1 MLIRAY
7 FFKLEVDVKTV
18 GDVGELAV
26 VERIKKFLPDN
37 ADILVGA
44 GDDCAVVR
52 SASSD
57 EDLVL
62 TSDPVIEGVHF
73 TSDTDSF
80 SVGHKA
86 VGRVL
91 SDLAAMGAEPRWIL
105 INVVTSP
112 KTLVTDIDE
121 IYRGA
126 NKIASRFGMVIVGG
140 DVAEG
145 KSLELHVFGMGVV
158 PHEKAVQRKG
168 AVPGDFL
175 FVTGALGGSILGRH
189 LNFEPRVEQGMWLR
203 DWATSM
209 MDVSDGLAS
218 DLRRLLKMSDVGC
231 ELQETKIPISDVLI
245 GSSDVV
251 APLDHALYDGEDFEL
266 LFTIAADDS
275 DEFCRLWNEKFDL
288 KCTCIGVIT
297 DQKDLLRMVDR
308 DGGSRGLVG
317 RGYEHFGSDGESV

>member
-1 MLIRAY
+1 M
-7 FFKLEVDVKTV
+7 ETV

-57 EDLVL
+57 EDLAL

-73 TSDTDSF
+73 SSDADPF
-80 SVGHKA
+80 SVGYKA

-91 SDLAAMGAEPRWIL
+91 SDLAAMGAEPHWLL
-105 INVVTSP
+105 INLVTSP
-112 KTLVTDIDE
+112 RTLVTDIDE

-126 NKIASRFGMVIVGG
+126 NKNASKFGMIIVGG

-145 KSLELHVFGMGVV
+145 KSLELHVFGMGVA
-158 PHEKAVQRKG
+158 PHGTAIQRNG
-168 AVPGDFL
+168 ARSGDLL

-189 LNFEPRVEQGMWLR
+189 LNFEPRVEQGIWLR

-218 DLRRLLKMSDVGC
+218 DLRRLLKMSEIGC
-231 ELQETKIPISDVLI
+231 DLQGTEIPISDALVYCNDGVTSLE
-245 GSSDVV
+245 
-251 APLDHALYDGEDFEL
+251 HALYDGEDFEL
-266 LFTIAADDS
+266 LFTVAADDK
-275 DEFCRLWNEKFDL
+275 DEFCQLWSKEFDL
-288 KCTCIGVIT
+288 KCTCIGIMT
-297 DQKDLLRMVDR
+297 DQNGVLRMVDA
-308 DGGSRGLVG
+308 DGGSSLLAG
-317 RGYEHFGSDGESV
+317 RGYEHFGCDGESV